1 MARLMYRTM
10 IVNAQTGEFMN
21 RQTERRKTAGLPWKS
36 SHGRI
41 YNEKIFA
48 ALCALLLVPTMAS
61 ANSDLVSIAELH
73 RQTVERDGGQR
84 LTTRRAAS

>member
-21 RQTERRKTAGLPWKS
+21 RQTERKTAGLPRKS